1 MHYRNTLK
9 ADTLNGDAVEKLE
22 VKEEEDVKEEMM
34 LIEEDAIKQ
43 EGDDEEGLVTME
55 DMESADV
62 GSREKWA
69 CPQHYIHLFYDD
81 QDKAVECVLTQQ
93 LLEMRKALESKFP
106 GHNLY
111 QGGKKPAG
119 FARLLLAEWRRHYPA
134 SQENTKTISMKIGRY
149 DRAPALLASQDTKAA
164 NGRINWSPAM
174 LDTIRSTRERAAEMA
189 AAAGGGSSLLTKL
202 WRQEWEAAFPDLRD
216 VDWRQVVSRYHY
228 HFGAERRE
236 SGDGGVVEM
245 RGSLDSPSGS
255 GDEEEDIRGFRQWSA
270 SMQEDLVILRDTLLA
285 DDPNLDPD
293 SKVFSRRL
301 LQSFQAR
308 HPACLESARSLLS
321 KLREGGE
328 VQEMI
333 PSPVRR
339 KKPGRKPAHLLA
351 ASPTMSTPQP
361 PPNPALQIVSDIEGF
376 TDWNLGMVRDFIS
389 CMDRA
394 RRKYSD
400 MKEVDPQ
407 MKLVPLLLSEWQA
420 LYPVS
425 EETVKTFLVRIR
437 FLKTNK
443 ESIKQ
448 RLGQHGLLPKMSQEE
463 GGEGTDALQSFPPPL
478 PAPAFVP
485 PPIMEKFVWQAE
497 TMMPIVISTRQK
509 AIAKQ
514 KREQAMGRRVSY
526 AKIWIKEF
534 QKVFP
539 NCPYTANNLSVHY
552 WYWTSK
558 DQNKEAN
565 REREGKLG
573 GWRVDQLEELRRVGS
588 KVEAML
594 EEGEA
599 GGGARSMG
607 HAKLLHSVWLKLHP
621 ESQETEES
629 LAEVMVLHHHEKNR
643 KSSLFQVLV
652 AARQPQTQASAGR
665 PGRKRTVLPLA
676 TQQVSVILFT

>member
-1 MHYRNTLK
+1 MREELARHRLYDRNTLK
-9 ADTLNGDAVEKLE
+9 TDTPPNGVADEPLE
-22 VKEEEDVKEEMM
+22 VKEEDVKEEMM
-34 LIEEDAIKQ
+34 LIEENAIKQ
-43 EGDDEEGLVTME
+43 EGDEESMVAM
-55 DMESADV
+55 DVMESVDE

-119 FARLLLAEWRRHYPA
+119 FARMLLAEWRRHYPG

-149 DRAPALLASQDTKAA
+149 DRAPALLASQDTKSA

-174 LDTIRSTRERAAEMA
+174 LDTIRVTRERASEMA
-189 AAAGGGSSLLTKL
+189 AAAGGGSSLLTKF
-202 WRQEWEAAFPDLRD
+202 WRQEWESAFPDLKD

-236 SGDGGVVEM
+236 SGDGGVVE
-245 RGSLDSPSGS
+245 RGSLDSPGS
-255 GDEEEDIRGFRQWSA
+255 GEEEEDIRGFRQWSA

-285 DDPNLDPD
+285 DDPSLDPD

-301 LQSFQAR
+301 LQAFQAR
-308 HPACLESARSLLS
+308 HPSCMESARSLLS

-328 VQEMI
+328 VQELS

-339 KKPGRKPAHLLA
+339 KNKPGRKPARLV
-351 ASPTMSTPQP
+351 PQLP
-361 PPNPALQIVSDIEGF
+361 PQQPPNPALQIVSDIEGF

-420 LYPVS
+420 LYPTS

-463 GGEGTDALQSFPPPL
+463 GGEGGDTLPSFPPPAP
-478 PAPAFVP
+478 PA
-485 PPIMEKFVWQAE
+485 PIMEKFVWQAE

-534 QKVFP
+534 QKVK
-539 NCPYTANNLSVHY
+539 
-552 WYWTSK
+552 TSA
-558 DQNKEAN
+558 DV
-565 REREGKLG
+565 LM
-573 GWRVDQLEELRRVGS
+573 S
-588 KVEAML
+588 CY
-594 EEGEA
+594 
-599 GGGARSMG
+599 SYF
-607 HAKLLHSVWLKLHP
+607 LL
-621 ESQETEES
+621 
-629 LAEVMVLHHHEKNR
+629 
-643 KSSLFQVLV
+643 
-652 AARQPQTQASAGR
+652 
-665 PGRKRTVLPLA
+665 
-676 TQQVSVILFT
+676 

>member
-1 MHYRNTLK
+1 MRYRNTSK
-9 ADTLNGDAVEKLE
+9 ADDTQNGIAVEKVE
-22 VKEEEDVKEEMM
+22 VKDEQDVKEEMM
-34 LIEEDAIKQ
+34 LMEENSIQQ
-43 EGDDEEGLVTME
+43 EGDDDEGLVTME
-55 DMESADV
+55 DMETNEE
-62 GSREKWA
+62 GSKEKWA

-202 WRQEWEAAFPDLRD
+202 WKQEWEAAFPDLRD

-236 SGDGGVVEM
+236 SGDGGVVDM

-255 GDEEEDIRGFRQWSA
+255 GEEEEDIRGFRQWSA

-328 VQEMI
+328 FQEMS
-333 PSPVRR
+333 PSPARR
-339 KKPGRKPAHLLA
+339 KKPGRKPAIP
-351 ASPTMSTPQP
+351 ASPSLTMLPPQP

-420 LYPVS
+420 LYPDS

-463 GGEGTDALQSFPPPL
+463 GGEGGDALQSFPPPPPP
-478 PAPAFVP
+478 PAPAISQA
-485 PPIMEKFVWQAE
+485 PIMEKFVWQAE

-534 QKVFP
+534 QKVFSFISKSCLSFSP
-539 NCPYTANNLSVHY
+539 SILGVPQLSVH
-552 WYWTSK
+552 SK
-558 DQNKEAN
+558 QSFCSLLVLDQQRPEQGS
-565 REREGKLG
+565 EQREGGKTWRLEG
-573 GWRVDQLEELRRVGS
+573 GPAGG
-588 KVEAML
+588 A
-594 EEGEA
+594 EEGWKQGGGDA
-599 GGGARSMG
+599 GGGG
-607 HAKLLHSVWLKLHP
+607 
-621 ESQETEES
+621 
-629 LAEVMVLHHHEKNR
+629 
-643 KSSLFQVLV
+643 
-652 AARQPQTQASAGR
+652 GR
-665 PGRKRTVLPLA
+665 WRCKEHG
-676 TQQVSVILFT
+676 SC

>member
-1 MHYRNTLK
+1 MERHPGSRETPESLRDELVRTMHISK
-9 ADTLNGDAVEKLE
+9 ADSTNRTTPDLA
-22 VKEEEDVKEEMM
+22 VKEEGVKEEAVKEETVKEEIIS
-34 LIEEDAIKQ
+34 IEENALKQ
-43 EGDDEEGLVTME
+43 ELDEDSLTAV
-55 DMESADV
+55 DNSESNDEV
-62 GSREKWA
+62 SREKWA

-81 QDKAVECVLTQQ
+81 QDKSVECVLTQQ
-93 LLEMRKALESKFP
+93 LLDMRKALEPKFP
-106 GHNLY
+106 GFNLY
-111 QGGKKPAG
+111 QGGKKPVG

-174 LDTIRSTRERAAEMA
+174 LDTIRSTREKAAEMA
-189 AAAGGGSSLLTKL
+189 ARAGGGGNLLTRL
-202 WRQEWEAAFPDLRD
+202 WKREWEAAFPELVD

-228 HFGAERRE
+228 HYGAERRE
-236 SGDGGVVEM
+236 SLDEGKIVE
-245 RGSLDSPSGS
+245 RGSVDSPGS
-255 GDEEEDIRGFRQWSA
+255 GEEEEDIRGFRQWSA

-285 DDPNLDPD
+285 DDPTLDPD
-293 SKVFSRRL
+293 SKTFARRL

-321 KLREGGE
+321 KLRDGGE
-328 VQEMI
+328 VQEMS
-333 PSPVRR
+333 PSPARR
-339 KKPGRKPAHLLA
+339 GKKPGRKPGY
-351 ASPTMSTPQP
+351 STATTPAMPPPP

-407 MKLVPLLLSEWQA
+407 MKLVPLLLSEWQT

-463 GGEGTDALQSFPPPL
+463 GGEGGEPLPSFPPSLPP
-478 PAPAFVP
+478 PAPLQAAP
-485 PPIMEKFVWQAE
+485 TEKFVWQAE

-534 QKVFP
+534 QKVISSRRHSDFVMFNHRCFP
-539 NCPYTANNLSVHY
+539 TVPTQQITCLYTIGTGPAKTTTRSRTKIEMESLEVGELTNLKSC
-552 WYWTSK
+552 
-558 DQNKEAN
+558 
-565 REREGKLG
+565 G
-573 GWRVDQLEELRRVGS
+573 GLAARWKQCWRRGRVEEEQGAW
-588 KVEAML
+588 AML
-594 EEGEA
+594 SCFTVSGLNFILR
-599 GGGARSMG
+599 AR
-607 HAKLLHSVWLKLHP
+607 
-621 ESQETEES
+621 
-629 LAEVMVLHHHEKNR
+629 
-643 KSSLFQVLV
+643 
-652 AARQPQTQASAGR
+652 R
-665 PGRKRTVLPLA
+665 PKRA
-676 TQQVSVILFT
+676 

>member
-1 MHYRNTLK
+1 MHYSNTLK
-9 ADTLNGDAVEKLE
+9 ADTPNGDAVEKLE
-22 VKEEEDVKEEMM
+22 LKEEEDVKEEMM

-534 QKVFP
+534 QKVFSP
-539 NCPYTANNLSVHY
+539 VSLHLLFSSLILGVPKLSLY
-552 WYWTSK
+552 SK
-558 DQNKEAN
+558 QSVCALLVLDKQRPEQGG
-565 REREGKLG
+565 EQREGRKAWRLEG
-573 GWRVDQLEELRRVGS
+573 GPAGR
-588 KVEAML
+588 A
-594 EEGEA
+594 EEGWKQGGSNA
-599 GGGARSMG
+599 GGGRGWWRREEHGSRQAPPQRL
-607 HAKLLHSVWLKLHP
+607 AQTP
-621 ESQETEES
+621 PRESGDRGE
-629 LAEVMVLHHHEKNR
+629 
-643 KSSLFQVLV
+643 
-652 AARQPQTQASAGR
+652 
-665 PGRKRTVLPLA
+665 PGRGDGSPP
-676 TQQVSVILFT
+676 S

>member
-1 MHYRNTLK
+1 M
-9 ADTLNGDAVEKLE
+9 EKGK
-22 VKEEEDVKEEMM
+22 VKEEGDVKEEMM
-34 LIEEDAIKQ
+34 LMEESTIKQ
-43 EGDDEEGLVTME
+43 EGDDEVEGLVTME
-55 DMESADV
+55 DMESIEDE

-236 SGDGGVVEM
+236 SGDGGAMDM

-255 GDEEEDIRGFRQWSA
+255 GEEEEDIRGFRQWSA

-285 DDPNLDPD
+285 DDPSLDPD
-293 SKVFSRRL
+293 SKVFARRL

-328 VQEMI
+328 VQEMS

-339 KKPGRKPAHLLA
+339 KNKPGRKPAALSA
-351 ASPTMSTPQP
+351 PTPTMLAPQP
-361 PPNPALQIVSDIEGF
+361 PPNPALEIVSDIEGF

-463 GGEGTDALQSFPPPL
+463 GGEGADALPSFPPPPPT
-478 PAPAFVP
+478 PALLQAPL
-485 PPIMEKFVWQAE
+485 MEKFVWQAE

-534 QKVFP
+534 QKVFSTVIAIGLLYSSSIP
-539 NCPYTANNLSVHY
+539 GVPKLPIY
-552 WYWTSK
+552 SK
-558 DQNKEAN
+558 QSFCALLVLDQQGPEQGGEQRTGRKTW
-565 REREGKLG
+565 RLEGG
-573 GWRVDQLEELRRVGS
+573 PAGR
-588 KVEAML
+588 A
-594 EEGEA
+594 EEGWKQSGGNA
-599 GGGARSMG
+599 GGGGGRWRCQEHGSCQAAPQCLAQAPPR
-607 HAKLLHSVWLKLHP
+607 
-621 ESQETEES
+621 ESGDGG
-629 LAEVMVLHHHEKNR
+629 K
-643 KSSLFQVLV
+643 
-652 AARQPQTQASAGR
+652 
-665 PGRKRTVLPLA
+665 PGRGDGHPP
-676 TQQVSVILFT
+676 S